1 MAEDQSF
8 EDLRSLY
15 AEKLGR
21 VQRMI
26 AEKPDADRP
35 AFEKSLNAIQRQV
48 QHMQPL
54 GLRSNSLIEPPSDGG
69 VYSEANIRKSELDR
83 LAEPRVRSQ
92 IDTALRGTGI
102 STSEVVA
109 RILAGAP
116 NAALE
121 HQWIAKDL
129 SKVAEARDL
138 NLERRADLETA
149 RDILNDAHV
158 KLGTLLEREGVLVK
172 DGVMDDETTT
182 ERFHYHPEAVRR
194 METTIRAD
202 MRSEGLSFDQ
212 IEARDWE
219 VTNRAERRIELE
231 QREYLARNPELP
243 ARPGDVIDRTQP
255 YREEITD
262 DDRAV
267 AITKEVDAIMAT
279 RGSRIQIAEAV
290 ADEFRSRYPD
300 MPDHLARGL
309 GATYA
314 SVVEAHDTRAINA
327 VRLANDARESL
338 ATDAPSTRDVGPS
351 NAEANTAPKVDIP
364 QNIRSVLEHE
374 RAGELS
380 APFQTDADRQA
391 FRAEIEQVLDDRQL
405 DRLASGD
412 ADALDKVLEDR
423 LDRLYVAK
431 VYLQSDA
438 ATANTDALR
447 QVVDD
452 LADTEYERHRATDV
466 DGETERGQVH

>member
-1 MAEDQSF
+1 M
-8 EDLRSLY
+8 
-15 AEKLGR
+15 
-21 VQRMI
+21 
-26 AEKPDADRP
+26 
-35 AFEKSLNAIQRQV
+35 
-48 QHMQPL
+48 
-54 GLRSNSLIEPPSDGG
+54 
-69 VYSEANIRKSELDR
+69 
-83 LAEPRVRSQ
+83 
-92 IDTALRGTGI
+92 
-102 STSEVVA
+102 
-109 RILAGAP
+109 
-116 NAALE
+116 
-121 HQWIAKDL
+121 
-129 SKVAEARDL
+129 AEARDL

-172 DGVMDDETTT
+172 DGVMDDETTA
-182 ERFHYHPEAVRR
+182 ERFHHHPEAVRSI
-194 METTIRAD
+194 EATIRAD

-231 QREYLARNPELP
+231 QREYLAQHPELL
-243 ARPGDVIDRTQP
+243 AKPGDVIDRTQP

-262 DDRAV
+262 DLRAAV
-267 AITKEVDAIMAT
+267 ITKDVDAIMAT
-279 RGSRIQIAEAV
+279 HGSKVQIAEAV
-290 ADEFRSRYPD
+290 ADELRSRYPD

-314 SVVEAHDTRAINA
+314 SVEDAYNTRAINA
-327 VRLANDARESL
+327 VRLANDARDSL
-338 ATDAPSTRDVGPS
+338 ATDAPSTRDIGPS
-351 NAEANTAPKVDIP
+351 NVDANSAPKVDIP

-374 RAGELS
+374 RDGILS
-380 APFQTDADRQA
+380 SPFETDADRQA
-391 FRAEIEQVLDDRQL
+391 FRTEIALALDDRQL
-405 DRLASGD
+405 DRLTSGD
-412 ADALDKVLEDR
+412 ADALEKVLEDR

-447 QVVDD
+447 EVVDD

>member
-1 MAEDQSF
+1 
-8 EDLRSLY
+8 
-15 AEKLGR
+15 
-21 VQRMI
+21 
-26 AEKPDADRP
+26 
-35 AFEKSLNAIQRQV
+35 
-48 QHMQPL
+48 
-54 GLRSNSLIEPPSDGG
+54 
-69 VYSEANIRKSELDR
+69 
-83 LAEPRVRSQ
+83 
-92 IDTALRGTGI
+92 
-102 STSEVVA
+102 
-109 RILAGAP
+109 
-116 NAALE
+116 
-121 HQWIAKDL
+121 
-129 SKVAEARDL
+129 
-138 NLERRADLETA
+138 
-149 RDILNDAHV
+149 
-158 KLGTLLEREGVLVK
+158 
-172 DGVMDDETTT
+172 
-182 ERFHYHPEAVRR
+182 
-194 METTIRAD
+194 
-202 MRSEGLSFDQ
+202 
-212 IEARDWE
+212 
-219 VTNRAERRIELE
+219 
-231 QREYLARNPELP
+231 
-243 ARPGDVIDRTQP
+243 VIDRTQP

-262 DDRAV
+262 DLRAA
-267 AITKEVDAIMAT
+267 AITKDVDAIMAT
-279 RGSRIQIAEAV
+279 RGSRTQIAEAV

-327 VRLANDARESL
+327 VRLANDTRDSL
-338 ATDAPSTRDVGPS
+338 ATDASSIRSIGPS
-351 NAEANTAPKVDIP
+351 NTEANTAPKVDIP

-391 FRAEIEQVLDDRQL
+391 FRAEIARVLDDRQL

-412 ADALDKVLEDR
+412 ADALDMVLEDR